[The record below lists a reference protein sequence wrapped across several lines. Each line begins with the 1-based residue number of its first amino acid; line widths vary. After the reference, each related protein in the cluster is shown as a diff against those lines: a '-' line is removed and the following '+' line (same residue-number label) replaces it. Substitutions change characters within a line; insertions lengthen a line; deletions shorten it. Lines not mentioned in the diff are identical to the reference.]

1 MSNCALCDT
10 LITSA
15 NDSAEHL
22 ILNALGG
29 FRKVNGFICKSC
41 NDVTGHKW
49 DAELAAQLNGLCHF
63 FAIERERG
71 SIPPE
76 TINTTAGETFKLLGD
91 GGFTLMRPTVEKT
104 GNGAQTRYR
113 VVARDKS
120 EARKILADLKK
131 KKAPNLDIEAELA
144 KAEARTSYLEGLVEL
159 PVQIGGPAAGRA
171 IVKSTVALAHES
183 GIPSKACDQA
193 LAYLRGKD
201 AAPCFGYYQTSD
213 LLIERPVGAPLHC
226 IAISGDPI
234 TGMLIGYAEYFG
246 FLRVVILLSEGYSGP
261 KIGRCY
267 AIDPTTGAEL
277 NLSVRLE
284 FSSAD
289 ISDILHYRHCDHG
302 ATKRAAD
309 AVFGPG
315 MARNRQREQ
324 EHAVNEAVQYA
335 FDNCGAKPGERLSE
349 EHVKAISRLAA
360 ERLANFIVNRN
371 RPRPAPSFSASD
383 SRK

>member
-10 LITSA
+10 QITSA

-41 NDVTGHKW
+41 DDVAGHKW

-91 GGFTLMRPTVEKT
+91 GGFALMRPTVKKT
-104 GNGAQTRYR
+104 GNGAQTQYR

-131 KKAPNLDIEAELA
+131 KKAPNLDIEAELG
-144 KAEARTSYLEGLVEL
+144 KAEAGTSYLEGLVEL

-193 LAYLRGKD
+193 LAYLRDRD

-213 LLIERPVGAPLHC
+213 LLIARPVGAALHC
-226 IAISGDPI
+226 IAISGDPA

-246 FLRVVILLSEGYSGP
+246 FLRVVILLSESYSGP
-261 KIGRCY
+261 
-267 AIDPTTGAEL
+267 E
-277 NLSVRLE
+277 S
-284 FSSAD
+284 
-289 ISDILHYRHCDHG
+289 
-302 ATKRAAD
+302 RALLRD
-309 AVFGPG
+309 
-315 MARNRQREQ
+315 RSN
-324 EHAVNEAVQYA
+324 
-335 FDNCGAKPGERLSE
+335 
-349 EHVKAISRLAA
+349 
-360 ERLANFIVNRN
+360 NRN
-371 RPRPAPSFSASD
+371 RTRSFGSPRVLNRRHIGHSSLRALRSRRHQASGRCRVWPWNG
-383 SRK
+383 SQAAAGTRTRRK